1 MSRPTLPALPTDDQI
16 VDAYLYLFGRL
27 LVARQEKYDIEV
39 EKVGWNTI
47 KYNPLGS
54 AEFVNPNLDVAYLEA
69 WIAVDP
75 HHAVTLD
82 VPEITGRYYTVQIMD
97 VWGEVIANVNER
109 NYPTHPFGQGR
120 IPAGRVHP
128 ARRRRRAGHRPP
140 RPQGQDPRPRRA
152 EGHPR
157 RSGRAA
163 EAVHDPRP
171 RRHPTSH
178 PRRPSPR
185 SRTPQLPGVDAFRV
199 GPQLLE
205 TAPDAMPD
213 APRYAAL
220 VSAVAAHVATGDEAA
235 ASVDR
240 VIRTQAWPAFLAG
253 TKGFGTQ
260 RNGWSVAFAA
270 GRFGNDVLA
279 RDIVDYGG
287 LWANIID
294 EAIYYVGQLGSDD
307 ELLDGSRTYEIRF
320 AKGEPDGLVRAFW
333 SLTLYSVPDYRVVPN
348 PINRYNISSEASLTP
363 NDDGT
368 TSIWLAPEQ
377 PALAHEPNW
386 LPTPAGKGF
395 SLNLRLY
402 VAREPALRGDWF
414 PPSISVSNA

>member
-1 MSRPTLPALPTDDQI
+1 MTETSVPTDNQV

-27 LVARQEKYDIEV
+27 LVARQENHDIDV

-47 KYNPLGS
+47 KYNALGS

-75 HHAVTLD
+75 QHAVTLD
-82 VPEITGRYYTVQIMD
+82 IPPIADRYYTVQVMD
-97 VWGEVIANVNER
+97 VWGEVIANVNDR
-109 NYPTHPFGQGR
+109 NYPAHPSGTVAFRLAGSTPPVDDGALVIDLPGPKAKILARVELKDTPEEAVALQKQFTLHAPDGIHIEPPPT
-120 IPAGRVHP
+120 IPAFTNT
-128 ARRRRRAGHRPP
+128 
-140 RPQGQDPRPRRA
+140 
-152 EGHPR
+152 E
-157 RSGRAA
+157 
-163 EAVHDPRP
+163 
-171 RRHPTSH
+171 
-178 PRRPSPR
+178 
-185 SRTPQLPGVDAFRV
+185 LPGVDAFRV
-199 GPQLLE
+199 GPDLLA

-213 APRYAAL
+213 APRYSAL
-220 VSAVAAHVATGDEAA
+220 VHAVAAHVATGDDAA

-240 VIRTQAWPAFLAG
+240 VIQTKAWPAFLAG

-287 LWANIID
+287 LWANTID
-294 EAIYYVGQLGSDD
+294 EAIYYVGQLGSDG

-320 AKGEPDGLVRAFW
+320 ANGEPDALARAFW

-348 PINRYNISSEASLTP
+348 PLDRYNISSEVSLTP

-368 TSIWLAPEQ
+368 ASIWLAPER
-377 PALAHEPNW
+377 PASADEANW
-386 LPTPAGKGF
+386 LPTPAAQGF

-414 PPSISVSNA
+414 PPQIVITA

>member
-1 MSRPTLPALPTDDQI
+1 MTEIQAPSDEEI

-27 LVARQEKYDIEV
+27 LVARQERYDIEV

-75 HHAVTLD
+75 QHAVTLD
-82 VPEITGRYYTVQIMD
+82 VPAISDRYYTVQIMD

-109 NYPTHPFGQGR
+109 NYPEHPYGKVAFR
-120 IPAGRVHP
+120 LAGSTPPVDDGALVIDLPGPKAKILARVEL
-128 ARRRRRAGHRPP
+128 
-140 RPQGQDPRPRRA
+140 QDTPD
-152 EGHPR
+152 
-157 RSGRAA
+157 
-163 EAVHDPRP
+163 EAVALQRQFTIDAPDGIDIAP
-171 RRHPTSH
+171 PPAIPEFSNA
-178 PRRPSPR
+178 
-185 SRTPQLPGVDAFRV
+185 QLPGADAFRV
-199 GPQLLE
+199 GPDLLA

-213 APRYAAL
+213 APRYSAL
-220 VSAVAAHVATGDEAA
+220 VDAVAAHVATGEDATAA
-235 ASVDR
+235 VDA
-240 VIRTQAWPAFLAG
+240 VIRTKAWPAFLAG

-287 LWANIID
+287 LWANTVD
-294 EAIYYVGQLGSDD
+294 EAIYYVGQLGSDG
-307 ELLDGSRTYEIRF
+307 ELLYGSRTYEIRF
-320 AKGEPDGLVRAFW
+320 APGEPATQAQAFW
-333 SLTLYSVPDYRVVPN
+333 SLTVYSVPDYRVVPN
-348 PINRYNISSEASLTP
+348 PINRYDINSHASLTL

-368 TSIWLAPEQ
+368 TSIWLAPRQ
-377 PALAHEPNW
+377 PAAAGPANW
-386 LPTPAGKGF
+386 LPTPEGNGF

-402 VAREPALRGDWF
+402 VAREHALRGEWF
-414 PPSISVSNA
+414 PPAITRND